1 MLILPNVL
9 AAALTRE
16 PPILR
21 HHPEPVIMHFTQIL
35 PKIGI
40 GQKIEEVHL
49 VDRVK
54 SILFSL
60 RSGNNLSETFSIMHN
75 LSDIYGHLQIGEKM
89 A

>member
-16 PPILR
+16 PPIVH

-40 GQKIEEVHL
+40 GQKIEKVHL
-49 VDRVK
+49 VDRAI

-60 RSGNNLSETFSIMHN
+60 KSGHN
-75 LSDIYGHLQIGEKM
+75 
-89 A
+89 

>member
-9 AAALTRE
+9 AAALTRQRLI
-16 PPILR
+16 PC
-21 HHPEPVIMHFTQIL
+21 HHPKPVIMHFTQIL

-40 GQKIEEVHL
+40 GQKIAKTHL
-49 VDRVK
+49 VDRAK

-60 RSGNNLSETFSIMHN
+60 KSGNNLSETFSIMHN